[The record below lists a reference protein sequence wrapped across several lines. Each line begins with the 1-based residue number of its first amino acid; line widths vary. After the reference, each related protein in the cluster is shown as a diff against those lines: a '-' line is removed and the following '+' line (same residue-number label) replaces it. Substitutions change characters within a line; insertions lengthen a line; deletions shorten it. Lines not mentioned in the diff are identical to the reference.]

1 MKRVSQLNFSQIYPS
16 DSRKKEEY
24 FIKLCLELA
33 SLGEGGTS
41 PNPLV
46 GSVVVKNNR
55 IVGIG
60 YHKKPGLPHAE
71 RIAIDE
77 AGKDAENAE
86 LYINLEPCVHYGKTP
101 PCVDYII
108 KRGIKKVY
116 IGTLDPNPLVK
127 GKGVKKLREVG
138 LNVKTGILEEEC
150 RDLNR
155 KYFAFYEEN
164 KIFVA
169 LKLAI
174 SLDGKIA
181 TKRGESKWISSESA
195 RKYAHKLRGEFDL
208 IAIGRKTLLKDDS
221 SLFPYLYHSPSP
233 PVPVIICSRKINFN
247 KRVFK
252 LHKRVIIATAD
263 SYKNLP
269 KNIEILKTKLKNKK
283 IDLKD
288 MLKKLYKKGFQSILF
303 EGGAEVA
310 SSLLNNNLIDE
321 YNIFITPFIIGDG
334 ISAFKSFKLKSLS
347 KKRILNIK
355 EIRTFDQTIYLRLS

>member
-1 MKRVSQLNFSQIYPS
+1 LNFSQIYPS

-33 SLGEGGTS
+33 SLGKGSVS

-46 GSVVVKNNR
+46 GAVVVKNNR

-60 YHKKPGLPHAE
+60 YHKRPGLSHAE
-71 RIAIDE
+71 KIAIDD
-77 AGKDAENAE
+77 AGKDARGAD
-86 LYINLEPCVHYGKTP
+86 LYVNLEPCVHYGRTP

-108 KRGIKKVY
+108 KKGIKRVY
-116 IGTLDPNPLVK
+116 IGTVDPNPVVK
-127 GKGVKKLREVG
+127 GKGLRKLKRAG
-138 LNVKTGILEEEC
+138 LDAKSGILEQEC

-155 KYFAFYEEN
+155 KYFTFYEKN

-181 TKRGESKWISSESA
+181 TEKGESKWISSESS
-195 RKYAHKLRGEFDL
+195 RVYAHKLRGEFDL
-208 IAIGRKTLLKDDS
+208 IAVGRNTLLKDDS
-221 SLFPYLYHSPSP
+221 SLVPYLCYSPSP

-247 KRVFK
+247 RKVFK
-252 LHKRVIIATAD
+252 LHKRVILATPV

-269 KNIEILKTKLKNKK
+269 ENVEILKTKVKDKKVDLKN
-283 IDLKD
+283 
-288 MLKKLYKKGFQSILF
+288 MLKRLHEKGFQSILF
-303 EGGAEVA
+303 EGGAELV
-310 SSLLNNNLIDE
+310 SSLLKNNLIDE
-321 YNIFITPFIIGDG
+321 YHIFITPFIIGSG

-347 KKRILNIK
+347 QKRILDIK
-355 EIRTFDQTIYLRLS
+355 EMKTFDGTIYLRLS